1 MASNQTPPAT
11 TDAPISTPPPSF
23 GKRVTVL
30 CIDGGG
36 VRGLIP
42 ATIIAFL
49 EAELQVSMVTW
60 FSGWLSA
67 TTSYSNLNS
76 VLFLVLLQKLDG
88 PEARIADYFDVI
100 AGTSTG
106 GLVTAMLTAPN
117 KEKRPLFAAKDIIQF
132 YLDNSPKIFPQK
144 KLVLHR
150 NTIDGGTSLH
160 ACMDGWMDGWKTES

>member
-1 MASNQTPPAT
+1 MASDQTPPAT
-11 TDAPISTPPPSF
+11 TDAPILTPPPAF

-49 EAELQVSMVTW
+49 EAKLQE
-60 FSGWLSA
+60 
-67 TTSYSNLNS
+67 
-76 VLFLVLLQKLDG
+76 LDG

-117 KEKRPLFAAKDIIQF
+117 AEKRPLFAAKDIIQF
-132 YLDNSPKIFPQK
+132 YLDNGPKIFPQK
-144 KLVLHR
+144 RLVLHR
-150 NTIDGGTSLH
+150 DTMDPGGSFH
-160 ACMDGWMDGWKTES
+160 ACLFNIY